1 MDHGV
6 FIWLV
11 EKVAIGLRLFICNA
25 TFIIRKELCSRE
37 KEKAAR
43 NKSYGLYLFEEVI
56 T

>member
-1 MDHGV
+1 MVCLFGEWKKSQSDCD
-6 FIWLV
+6 F
-11 EKVAIGLRLFICNA
+11 FICNA